1 MYIRKI
7 SCNSVTRV
15 FSFQENDLPYQD
27 LIFIKENTWFHPQ
40 DSLLFFTLNNQ
51 IITMYLNTGLLDFKE
66 GYTLRSSSQCSTL
79 RFEYFK
85 TRNREVKKFVG
96 MDVSYEP
103 ESTHIKSV
111 GEIQFERNQ
120 DRKIVSVKLR
130 DQLIYDFN
138 SLRRSLNSSPQF
150 HHLGL

>member
-7 SCNSVTRV
+7 SCGNVTRV
-15 FSFQENDLPYQD
+15 VCVQHDDLPYQD
-27 LIFIKENTWFHPQ
+27 LIFIKENIWFHPQ
-40 DSLLFFTLNNQ
+40 DSLLVFTLNNQ
-51 IITMYLNTGLLDFKE
+51 IITIYLNTGLLDFKE
-66 GYTLRSSSQCSTL
+66 GYTFRPAAQCSIL

-85 TRNREVKKFVG
+85 TRNHEVKKFIG

-120 DRKIVSVKLR
+120 DRKIVSVKLG
-130 DQLIYDFN
+130 DHLIYDFN
-138 SLRRSLNSSPQF
+138 SLRRSLNSSPLF